1 MTKRP
6 LPVVLA
12 AETGILDSM
21 SRLNFGKVYTVDH
34 NVRIMPIGEIA
45 PDAMEIFMHYA
56 QEATGLFQS

>member
-1 MTKRP
+1 MTMGP

-12 AETGILDSM
+12 AETGRLDSM
-21 SRLNFGKVYTVDH
+21 SRLNFGKIYTVEH

-56 QEATGLFQS
+56 QEVTGLF